1 MSLIDT
7 VVMRG
12 LSTQGALSQED
23 KALLLGLEL
32 SPRYMSA
39 SEVLWQESE
48 DADLFCVVKEG
59 WAYSYRNLKNGSKQI
74 LKFYLPDDIIGIRDF
89 GFTRRLASAA
99 MINKG
104 VICPFSYQQ
113 LFELFGRSSL
123 AAGIVATAT
132 RQQAQLSERLI
143 YLGKY
148 SAHEQLAH
156 FLYEIYLRL
165 KRIKA
170 VRDNSF
176 FMPLTQELISDAL
189 GMSPVHVSRTFSM
202 LRDEGLV
209 IRNRQ
214 HVKLPDPEALARLVE
229 LNDSYIDEFLSPSFS
244 ELLKASP

>member
-1 MSLIDT
+1 
-7 VVMRG
+7 
-12 LSTQGALSQED
+12 
-23 KALLLGLEL
+23 
-32 SPRYMSA
+32 
-39 SEVLWQESE
+39 
-48 DADLFCVVKEG
+48 
-59 WAYSYRNLKNGSKQI
+59 
-74 LKFYLPDDIIGIRDF
+74 
-89 GFTRRLASAA
+89 
-99 MINKG
+99 
-104 VICPFSYQQ
+104 
-113 LFELFGRSSL
+113 
-123 AAGIVATAT
+123 VATAT

-229 LNDSYIDEFLSPSFS
+229 FNDSYIDEFLSPSFS

>member
-7 VVMRG
+7 EVMRG
-12 LSTQGALSQED
+12 LSTQGALSPED

-48 DADLFCVVKEG
+48 EADLFCVVKEG
-59 WAYSYRNLKNGSKQI
+59 WAYSYRNLKNGSKQV
-74 LKFYLPDDIIGIRDF
+74 LKFYLPGDIIGIRDF

-165 KRIKA
+165 KRIK
-170 VRDNSF
+170 VVKDNSF

-202 LRDEGLV
+202 LREEGLV

-229 LNDSYIDEFLSPSFS
+229 FNDSYIDEFLPPSFF

>member
-1 MSLIDT
+1 VSLIDT
-7 VVMRG
+7 EVMRG

-32 SPRYMSA
+32 STRYMSA

-48 DADLFCVVKEG
+48 EADLFCVVKEG

-74 LKFYLPDDIIGIRDF
+74 LKFYLPGDIIGIRDF

-170 VRDNSF
+170 VEDNSF

-229 LNDSYIDEFLSPSFS
+229 FNDSYIDEFLPPSFS
-244 ELLKASP
+244 ELLKASL

>member
-7 VVMRG
+7 EVMRG
-12 LSTQGALSQED
+12 LSTQGALSPED

-48 DADLFCVVKEG
+48 EADLFCVVKEG
-59 WAYSYRNLKNGSKQI
+59 WAYSYRNLKNGSKQV
-74 LKFYLPDDIIGIRDF
+74 LKFYLPGDIIGIRDF

-202 LRDEGLV
+202 LREEGLV

-229 LNDSYIDEFLSPSFS
+229 FNDSYIDEFLPPSFF

>member
-1 MSLIDT
+1 VSLIDT
-7 VVMRG
+7 EVMRG
-12 LSTQGALSQED
+12 LSTQGALSPED

-48 DADLFCVVKEG
+48 EADLFCVVKEG
-59 WAYSYRNLKNGSKQI
+59 WAYSYRNLKNGSKQV
-74 LKFYLPDDIIGIRDF
+74 LKFYLPGDIIGIRDF

-165 KRIKA
+165 KRIK
-170 VRDNSF
+170 VVKDNSF

-202 LRDEGLV
+202 LREEGLV

-229 LNDSYIDEFLSPSFS
+229 FNDSYIDEFLPPSFF

>member
-12 LSTQGALSQED
+12 LSTQGVLSPED
-23 KALLLGLEL
+23 KALLLSLEL

-39 SEVLWQESE
+39 SEVIWQESE
-48 DADLFCVVKEG
+48 YADLFCVVKEG

-74 LKFYLPDDIIGIRDF
+74 LKFYLPGDIIGIRDF

-123 AAGIVATAT
+123 AVGIVATAT
-132 RQQAQLSERLI
+132 RQQAQLSERMI

-148 SAHEQLAH
+148 AAHEKLAH

-165 KRIKA
+165 KRINA
-170 VRDNSF
+170 VEDNSF
-176 FMPLTQELISDAL
+176 FVPLTQELISDAL
-189 GMSPVHVSRTFSM
+189 GMSPVHVSRTFSI

-229 LNDSYIDEFLSPSFS
+229 FNDSYIDELLPPSFS

>member
-7 VVMRG
+7 EVMRG
-12 LSTQGALSQED
+12 LSTQGVLSQED

-74 LKFYLPDDIIGIRDF
+74 LKFYLPGDIIGIRDF

-113 LFELFGRSSL
+113 FFELFGRSSL

-165 KRIKA
+165 MRINA
-170 VRDNSF
+170 VKDNSF

-229 LNDSYIDEFLSPSFS
+229 FNDSYIDEFLPPSFS

>member
-1 MSLIDT
+1 M
-7 VVMRG
+7 
-12 LSTQGALSQED
+12 
-23 KALLLGLEL
+23 
-32 SPRYMSA
+32 
-39 SEVLWQESE
+39 
-48 DADLFCVVKEG
+48 
-59 WAYSYRNLKNGSKQI
+59 
-74 LKFYLPDDIIGIRDF
+74 
-89 GFTRRLASAA
+89 
-99 MINKG
+99 
-104 VICPFSYQQ
+104 
-113 LFELFGRSSL
+113 
-123 AAGIVATAT
+123 ATAT

-214 HVKLPDPEALARLVE
+214 HVKLPDPEALSRLVE
-229 LNDSYIDEFLSPSFS
+229 FNDSYSDEFLPPSFS

>member
-12 LSTQGALSQED
+12 LSTQGVLPPED
-23 KALLLGLEL
+23 KALLLSLEL

-39 SEVLWQESE
+39 SEVIWQESE

-74 LKFYLPDDIIGIRDF
+74 LKFYLPGDIIGIRDF

-123 AAGIVATAT
+123 AVGIVATAT
-132 RQQAQLSERLI
+132 RQQAQLSERMI

-148 SAHEQLAH
+148 AAHEKLAH

-165 KRIKA
+165 KRINA
-170 VRDNSF
+170 VEDNSF
-176 FMPLTQELISDAL
+176 FVPLTQELISDAL
-189 GMSPVHVSRTFSM
+189 GMSPVHVSRTFSI

-229 LNDSYIDEFLSPSFS
+229 FNDSYIDELLPPSFS